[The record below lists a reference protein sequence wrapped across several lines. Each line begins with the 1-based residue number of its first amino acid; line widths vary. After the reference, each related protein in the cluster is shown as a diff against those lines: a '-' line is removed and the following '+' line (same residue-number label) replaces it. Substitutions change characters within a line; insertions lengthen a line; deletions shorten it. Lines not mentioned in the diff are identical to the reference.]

1 MGSDLNKP
9 ITDISFDEKTF
20 LCKARFKSILRII
33 IISLIIAIGVFVLTF
48 IIPEMMLQNQE
59 NRIDSFYPGI
69 VKFTEPNTFAISGES
84 YNVRLFGRQ
93 KEYYLLRLVGN
104 KPYPAGIMI
113 VDFDFWGGEQVKGD
127 KSFCV
132 IESNSNEL
140 SSSYTEIST
149 VIPEGAKEYLAP
161 YAVPKLKFYNPAVK
175 YEKVIREFDV
185 LKNIHNNNVV
195 EMALSFD
202 RPLTFSEIK
211 TIIPEDLKL
220 MWGAVLV
227 YEEKDYKQRS
237 YLAER
242 LVGNPYVNSPNGEK
256 EFLKE
261 LERISNVQSYS
272 STNLKRTVNF
282 LKKNGIKYYGVVVVG
297 HPESLQ
303 ELSSNSIITG
313 AVLGIV
319 TEPY

>member
-9 ITDISFDEKTF
+9 IGDIPFDEKAF
-20 LCKARFKSILRII
+20 LRKARFKSILRII
-33 IISLIIAIGVFVLTF
+33 IISLIIAIGVFVLT
-48 IIPEMMLQNQE
+48 IIISEMMLQNQE
-59 NRIDSFYPGI
+59 NRINSFYPDI

-93 KEYYLLRLVGN
+93 KEYYLLRLIGN
-104 KPYPAGIMI
+104 KPYPAGIVT
-113 VDFDFWGGEQVKGD
+113 VDFDIWRGEQFKGD
-127 KSFCV
+127 KS
-132 IESNSNEL
+132 L
-140 SSSYTEIST
+140 A
-149 VIPEGAKEYLAP
+149 IPEGTKEYLAP

-175 YEKVIREFDV
+175 YDKVIREFDV
-185 LKNIHNNNVV
+185 LKNIHNDNLV

-202 RPLTFSEIK
+202 RPLTLSEIK

-227 YEEKDYKQRS
+227 FEENDYKEKN

-242 LVGNPYVNSPNGEK
+242 LVGNPYIDSRDGEK
-256 EFLKE
+256 EFLKQ
-261 LERISNVQSYS
+261 LEQLSNLQSYS
-272 STNLKRTVNF
+272 SINLKRTVSF
-282 LKKNGIKYYGVVVVG
+282 LKEKGIKYYGVVVVG

-303 ELSSNSIITG
+303 KLSSNSIIRG

-319 TEPY
+319 TTPY

>member
-1 MGSDLNKP
+1 MGLGLNKP
-9 ITDISFDEKTF
+9 IGDIPFDEKAF
-20 LCKARFKSILRII
+20 LRKARFKSILRII
-33 IISLIIAIGVFVLTF
+33 IISLIIAIGVFVLT
-48 IIPEMMLQNQE
+48 IIISEMMLQNQE
-59 NRIDSFYPGI
+59 NRINSFYPDI

-93 KEYYLLRLVGN
+93 KEYYLLRLIGN
-104 KPYPAGIMI
+104 KPYPAGIVT
-113 VDFDFWGGEQVKGD
+113 VDFDIWGGEQFQGN

-132 IESNSNEL
+132 VETDHIIPYS
-140 SSSYTEIST
+140 EIST
-149 VIPEGAKEYLAP
+149 VIPEGTKEYLAP

-175 YEKVIREFDV
+175 YDKVIREFDV
-185 LKNIHNNNVV
+185 LKNIPNDNLV

-227 YEEKDYKQRS
+227 FEEKDYKQRS

-261 LERISNVQSYS
+261 LERLSNVQSYS

-282 LKKNGIKYYGVVVVG
+282 LKENGIKYYGVVVVG
-297 HPESLQ
+297 HPASLQ

>member
-1 MGSDLNKP
+1 MGSGLNKP
-9 ITDISFDEKTF
+9 IGDIPFDEKAF
-20 LCKARFKSILRII
+20 LRKARFKSILRII
-33 IISLIIAIGVFVLTF
+33 IISLIIAIGVFVLT
-48 IIPEMMLQNQE
+48 IIISEMMLQNQE
-59 NRIDSFYPGI
+59 NRINSFYPDI

-93 KEYYLLRLVGN
+93 KEYYLLRLIGN
-104 KPYPAGIMI
+104 KPYPAGIVT
-113 VDFDFWGGEQVKGD
+113 VDFDIWGGEQFKGD

-132 IESNSNEL
+132 IETDHIIPYSK
-140 SSSYTEIST
+140 IST
-149 VIPEGAKEYLAP
+149 AIPEGTKEYLAP

-175 YEKVIREFDV
+175 YDKVIREFDV
-185 LKNIHNNNVV
+185 LKNIPNDNLV

-202 RPLTFSEIK
+202 RPLTLSEIK

-227 YEEKDYKQRS
+227 FEENHYKEKN

-242 LVGNPYVNSPNGEK
+242 LVGNPYIDSRDGEK
-256 EFLKE
+256 EFLKQ
-261 LERISNVQSYS
+261 LEQLSNLQSYS
-272 STNLKRTVNF
+272 STNLKRTVSF
-282 LKKNGIKYYGVVVVG
+282 LKEKGIKYYGVVVVG

-303 ELSSNSIITG
+303 KLSSNSIIRG

-319 TEPY
+319 TTPY

>member
-1 MGSDLNKP
+1 MGSGLNKP
-9 ITDISFDEKTF
+9 IGDIPFDEKAF
-20 LCKARFKSILRII
+20 LRKARFKSILRII
-33 IISLIIAIGVFVLTF
+33 IISLIIAIGVFVLT
-48 IIPEMMLQNQE
+48 IIISEMMLQNQE
-59 NRIDSFYPGI
+59 NRINSFYPDI

-93 KEYYLLRLVGN
+93 KEYYLLRLIGN
-104 KPYPAGIMI
+104 KPYPAGIVT
-113 VDFDFWGGEQVKGD
+113 VDFDIWGGEQFKGD
-127 KSFCV
+127 KS
-132 IESNSNEL
+132 L
-140 SSSYTEIST
+140 A
-149 VIPEGAKEYLAP
+149 IPEGTKEYLAP

-175 YEKVIREFDV
+175 YDKVIREFDV
-185 LKNIHNNNVV
+185 LKNIPNDNLV

-202 RPLTFSEIK
+202 RPLTLSEIK

-261 LERISNVQSYS
+261 LERLSNVQSYS

-282 LKKNGIKYYGVVVVG
+282 LKENVIKYYGVVVVG

>member
-9 ITDISFDEKTF
+9 ISNIPFDEKAF
-20 LCKARFKSILRII
+20 LRKARFKSILRII
-33 IISLIIAIGVFVLTF
+33 IISLIIAIGVFVLTI

-93 KEYYLLRLVGN
+93 KEYYLLRLIGN
-104 KPYPAGIMI
+104 KPYPAGIVT
-113 VDFDFWGGEQVKGD
+113 VDFDIWGGEQFQGN

-132 IESNSNEL
+132 VETDHIIPYS
-140 SSSYTEIST
+140 EIST
-149 VIPEGAKEYLAP
+149 VIPEGTKEYLAP
-161 YAVPKLKFYNPAVK
+161 YAVPKLKFYNPVVK
-175 YEKVIREFDV
+175 YDKVIREFDV
-185 LKNIHNNNVV
+185 LKNIPNDNLV
-195 EMALSFD
+195 EMALSFY
-202 RPLTFSEIK
+202 RPLTFIEIK

-227 YEEKDYKQRS
+227 FEENDYKEKN

-242 LVGNPYVNSPNGEK
+242 LVGNPYIDSHDGEK
-256 EFLKE
+256 EFLKQ
-261 LERISNVQSYS
+261 LEQLSNLQSYS

-282 LKKNGIKYYGVVVVG
+282 LKEKGIKYYGVVVVG

-303 ELSSNSIITG
+303 KLSSNSIIRG

-319 TEPY
+319 TTPY

>member
-9 ITDISFDEKTF
+9 ISDISFDEKAF
-20 LCKARFKSILRII
+20 LRKARFKSILRII

-59 NRIDSFYPGI
+59 NRIDSFYPDI

-93 KEYYLLRLVGN
+93 KEYYLLRLIGN
-104 KPYPAGIMI
+104 KPYPAGIVT
-113 VDFDFWGGEQVKGD
+113 VDFDIWGGEQFKGD
-127 KSFCV
+127 KS
-132 IESNSNEL
+132 L
-140 SSSYTEIST
+140 A
-149 VIPEGAKEYLAP
+149 IPEGTKEYLAP

-175 YEKVIREFDV
+175 YDKVIREFDV
-185 LKNIHNNNVV
+185 LKNIPNDNLV

-202 RPLTFSEIK
+202 RPLTLSEIK

-227 YEEKDYKQRS
+227 FEENHYKEKN

-242 LVGNPYVNSPNGEK
+242 LVGNPYIDSRDGEK
-256 EFLKE
+256 EFLKQ
-261 LERISNVQSYS
+261 LEQLSNLQSYS
-272 STNLKRTVNF
+272 STNLKRTVSF
-282 LKKNGIKYYGVVVVG
+282 LKEKGIKYYGVVVVG

-303 ELSSNSIITG
+303 KLSSNSIIRG

-319 TEPY
+319 TTPY

>member
-9 ITDISFDEKTF
+9 LSDISFDEKAF
-20 LCKARFKSILRII
+20 LRKARFKSILRII
-33 IISLIIAIGVFVLTF
+33 IISLIITIGVFVLTF

-59 NRIDSFYPGI
+59 NRINSFYPYI
-69 VKFTEPNTFAISGES
+69 VKFTEPNTFAIAGES
-84 YNVRLFGRQ
+84 YDVRLFGRQ
-93 KEYYLLRLVGN
+93 KEYYLLRLIGN
-104 KPYPAGIMI
+104 KPYPAGIVT
-113 VDFDFWGGEQVKGD
+113 VDFDIWGGEQFKGD

-132 IESNSNEL
+132 IETDPIIPYSK
-140 SSSYTEIST
+140 IST
-149 VIPEGAKEYLAP
+149 AIPEGTKEYLAP

-175 YEKVIREFDV
+175 YDKVIREFDV
-185 LKNIHNNNVV
+185 LKNIPNDNLV

-227 YEEKDYKQRS
+227 FEENDYKEKN

-242 LVGNPYVNSPNGEK
+242 LVGNPYIDSRDGEK
-256 EFLKE
+256 IFLKQLEE
-261 LERISNVQSYS
+261 LSNLQSYS
-272 STNLKRTVNF
+272 STNLKRTVSF
-282 LKKNGIKYYGVVVVG
+282 LKEKGIKYYGVVVVG

-303 ELSSNSIITG
+303 KLSSNSIIRG

-319 TEPY
+319 TTPY

>member
-9 ITDISFDEKTF
+9 ISDISFDEKAF
-20 LCKARFKSILRII
+20 LRKARFKSILRII

-59 NRIDSFYPGI
+59 NRINSFYPDI
-69 VKFTEPNTFAISGES
+69 VKFTEPNTIAIAGES
-84 YNVRLFGRQ
+84 YDVRLFGRQ
-93 KEYYLLRLVGN
+93 KEYYLLRLIGN

-113 VDFDFWGGEQVKGD
+113 VDFDFWGGEQIKGD

-132 IESNSNEL
+132 IE
-140 SSSYTEIST
+140 TDQA
-149 VIPEGAKEYLAP
+149 IPEGTKEYLAP

-175 YEKVIREFDV
+175 YDKVIREFDV
-185 LKNIHNNNVV
+185 LKNIPNDNLV

-202 RPLTFSEIK
+202 RPLTLSEIK

-227 YEEKDYKQRS
+227 FEENDYKEKN

-242 LVGNPYVNSPNGEK
+242 LVGNPYIDSRDGEK
-256 EFLKE
+256 EFLKQ
-261 LERISNVQSYS
+261 LEQLSNLQSYS
-272 STNLKRTVNF
+272 STNLKRTVSF
-282 LKKNGIKYYGVVVVG
+282 LKEKGIKYYGVVVVG

-303 ELSSNSIITG
+303 KLSSNSIIRG

-319 TEPY
+319 TTPY